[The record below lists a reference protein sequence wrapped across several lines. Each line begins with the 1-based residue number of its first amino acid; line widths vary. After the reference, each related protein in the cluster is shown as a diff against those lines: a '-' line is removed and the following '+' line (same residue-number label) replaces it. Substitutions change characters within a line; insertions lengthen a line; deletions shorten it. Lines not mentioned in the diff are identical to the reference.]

1 MGMND
6 YLIFGASGLTG
17 NNFLKEVKDKGG
29 SYHLFVRSLIEDEEA
44 DKQTIFCQ
52 ENIEELPLSKNLI
65 ICLGYPLAFQE
76 LIWMNEK
83 TKRAFKEVDLEL
95 VLEIAR
101 KAKDIGVHN
110 IAVISAVGSRLNSLN
125 YYLNIKAEMEQKIL
139 DLKFKKTFFAKPGH
153 LLGFRDDSRID
164 NWVRVIE
171 FLGKIYGY
179 FMIGPLKKYRNVEAK
194 QVAKELFNVINDDN
208 EIAYNYLVEVNEG

>member
-17 NNFLKEVKDKGG
+17 NNFLKEVKDKGS

-76 LIWMNEK
+76 LIWMNEE

-153 LLGFRDDSRID
+153 LLGSRDDSRID

-171 FLGKIYGY
+171 FLGTIYGL
-179 FMIGPLKKYRNVEAK
+179 FLVGPLRKYKNIEAK
-194 QVAKELFNVINDDN
+194 QVAKELFSAINSSNVTS
-208 EIAYNYLVEVNEG
+208 NYLVEVHEN

>member
-17 NNFLKEVKDKGG
+17 NNFLKEVKDKGS
-29 SYHLFVRSLIEDEEA
+29 SYHLFVRSLIDDEDT

-65 ICLGYPLAFQE
+65 ICLGYPLVFQE
-76 LIWMNEK
+76 LIWMNEE

-139 DLKFKKTFFAKPGH
+139 DLKFEKTFFAKPGH
-153 LLGFRDDSRID
+153 LLGSRDNSRID

-171 FLGKIYGY
+171 FLGMIYGY
-179 FMIGPLKKYRNVEAK
+179 FLVGPLKKYRNIEARE
-194 QVAKELFNVINDDN
+194 VAKELFNAINDN
-208 EIAYNYLVEVNEG
+208 EIASNYLVEVNER

>member
-17 NNFLKEVKDKGG
+17 NNFLKEVKDKGS

-76 LIWMNEK
+76 LIWMNEE

-153 LLGFRDDSRID
+153 LLGSRDDSRID

-171 FLGKIYGY
+171 LLGTIYGL
-179 FMIGPLKKYRNVEAK
+179 FLVGPLRKYKNIEAK
-194 QVAKELFNVINDDN
+194 QVAKELFSAINSSNVTS
-208 EIAYNYLVEVNEG
+208 NYLVEVHEN

>member
-17 NNFLKEVKDKGG
+17 NNFLKEVKDKGS
-29 SYHLFVRSLIEDEEA
+29 SYHLFVRSLIDDEDT

-76 LIWMNEK
+76 LIWMNEE

-194 QVAKELFNVINDDN
+194 QVAKELFSAINSSNVTS
-208 EIAYNYLVEVNEG
+208 NYLVEVHEN

>member
-17 NNFLKEVKDKGG
+17 NNFLKEVKDKGS

-44 DKQTIFCQ
+44 DKQTIFYQ

-76 LIWMNEK
+76 LIWMNEE

-101 KAKDIGVHN
+101 KAKDIGVNN

-194 QVAKELFNVINDDN
+194 QVAKELFNTINDDN
-208 EIAYNYLVEVNEG
+208 EIASNYLVEVNEG

>member
-76 LIWMNEK
+76 LIWMNEE

-208 EIAYNYLVEVNEG
+208 EIASNYLVEVNEG

>member
-17 NNFLKEVKDKGG
+17 NNFLKEVKDKGS

-44 DKQTIFCQ
+44 DKQTIFYQ

-76 LIWMNEK
+76 LIWMNEE

-101 KAKDIGVHN
+101 KAKDIGVNN
-110 IAVISAVGSRLNSLN
+110 IAVISAVGSRINSLN

-194 QVAKELFNVINDDN
+194 QVAKELFNTINDDN
-208 EIAYNYLVEVNEG
+208 EIASNYLVEVNEG

>member
-17 NNFLKEVKDKGG
+17 NNFLKEVKDKSG

-65 ICLGYPLAFQE
+65 ICLGYPLVFQE
-76 LIWMNEK
+76 LIWMNEE

-110 IAVISAVGSRLNSLN
+110 IAIISAVGSRLNSLN

>member
-17 NNFLKEVKDKGG
+17 NNFLKEVKDKG
-29 SYHLFVRSLIEDEEA
+29 STYHLFVRSLIDDEDT

-76 LIWMNEK
+76 LIWMNEE

-101 KAKDIGVHN
+101 KAKDIGVNN

>member
-1 MGMND
+1 MND

-17 NNFLKEVKDKGG
+17 NNFLKEVKDKGS

-76 LIWMNEK
+76 LIWMNEE

-110 IAVISAVGSRLNSLN
+110 IAIISAVGSRLNSLN

-194 QVAKELFNVINDDN
+194 QVAKELFNTINDDN

>member
-17 NNFLKEVKDKGG
+17 NNFLKEVKDKGS

-76 LIWMNEK
+76 LIWMNEE
-83 TKRAFKEVDLEL
+83 TKRAFKAVDLEL

-179 FMIGPLKKYRNVEAK
+179 FMIGPLKKYRNIEAR
-194 QVAKELFNVINDDN
+194 QVAKELFNIINDDN
-208 EIAYNYLVEVNEG
+208 EIASNYLVEVNEG

>member
-1 MGMND
+1 MND

-17 NNFLKEVKDKGG
+17 NNFFKEVIDRGC
-29 SYHLFVRSLIEDEEA
+29 SYHLFVRSLIADEDTSN
-44 DKQTIFCQ
+44 QTIFYQ
-52 ENIEELPLSKNLI
+52 ENIKELPRSKNLI
-65 ICLGYPLAFQE
+65 ICLGYPLSFRE
-76 LIWMNEK
+76 LIWMNEE
-83 TKRAFKEVDLEL
+83 TKRTFKAVDLDL
-95 VLEIAR
+95 VVEIAR
-101 KAKDIGVHN
+101 KAKDIDVQN

-194 QVAKELFNVINDDN
+194 QVAKELFKVINDDN

>member
-17 NNFLKEVKDKGG
+17 NNFLKEVKDKGS

-76 LIWMNEK
+76 LIWMNEE

-194 QVAKELFNVINDDN
+194 QVAKELFKVINDDN

>member
-17 NNFLKEVKDKGG
+17 NNFLKEVKDKG
-29 SYHLFVRSLIEDEEA
+29 STYHLFVRSLIDDEDT

-52 ENIEELPLSKNLI
+52 ENIKELPLSKNLI

-76 LIWMNEK
+76 LIWMNEE

-101 KAKDIGVHN
+101 KAKDIGVNN
-110 IAVISAVGSRLNSLN
+110 IAVISAVGSRINSLN

>member
-29 SYHLFVRSLIEDEEA
+29 SYHLFVRSLIEDEDA

-76 LIWMNEK
+76 LIWMNEE

-153 LLGFRDDSRID
+153 LLGSRDDSRID

-171 FLGKIYGY
+171 FLGMIYGY
-179 FMIGPLKKYRNVEAK
+179 FLVGPLKKYRNIEARE
-194 QVAKELFNVINDDN
+194 VAKELFNAINDN
-208 EIAYNYLVEVNEG
+208 EIASNYLVEVNER

>member
-1 MGMND
+1 MND

-17 NNFLKEVKDKGG
+17 NNFLKEVKDKGR
-29 SYHLFVRSLIEDEEA
+29 SYHLFVRSLIDDEDA

-76 LIWMNEK
+76 LIWMNEE

-110 IAVISAVGSRLNSLN
+110 IAVISAVSSRLNSLN

-153 LLGFRDDSRID
+153 LLGSRDDSRID

-171 FLGKIYGY
+171 FLGTIYGL
-179 FMIGPLKKYRNVEAK
+179 FLVGPLRKYKNIEAK
-194 QVAKELFNVINDDN
+194 QVAKELFSAINSSNVTS
-208 EIAYNYLVEVNEG
+208 NYLVEVHEN

>member
-17 NNFLKEVKDKGG
+17 NNFLKEVKDKGS
-29 SYHLFVRSLIEDEEA
+29 SYHLFVRSLIEDEDA

-76 LIWMNEK
+76 LIWMNEE

>member
-29 SYHLFVRSLIEDEEA
+29 SYHLFVRSLIEYEEA

-76 LIWMNEK
+76 LIWMNEE

-139 DLKFKKTFFAKPGH
+139 DLKFKKTFFAKPGQ

-171 FLGKIYGY
+171 VLGKIYGY

>member
-17 NNFLKEVKDKGG
+17 NNFLKEVKDKGS

-65 ICLGYPLAFQE
+65 ICLGYPLVFQE
-76 LIWMNEK
+76 LIWMNEE

-110 IAVISAVGSRLNSLN
+110 IAIISAVGSRLNSLN

-153 LLGFRDDSRID
+153 LLGSRDDSRID

-171 FLGKIYGY
+171 FLGKVYG
-179 FMIGPLKKYRNVEAK
+179 FFLIGPMKKYRNIEAR
-194 QVAKELFNVINDDN
+194 QVAKELFNAVDGSKITS
-208 EIAYNYLVEVNEG
+208 NYLIEVYEN

>member
-1 MGMND
+1 MND

-17 NNFLKEVKDKGG
+17 NNFLKEVKDKG
-29 SYHLFVRSLIEDEEA
+29 STYHLFVRSLIDDEDT

-76 LIWMNEK
+76 LIWMNEE

-101 KAKDIGVHN
+101 KAKDIGVNN
-110 IAVISAVGSRLNSLN
+110 IAVISAVGSRINSLN

>member
-17 NNFLKEVKDKGG
+17 SNFLKEVKDKGS
-29 SYHLFVRSLIEDEEA
+29 SYHLFVRSLIDDEDA

-76 LIWMNEK
+76 LIWMNEE

-101 KAKDIGVHN
+101 KAKDIGVQN

-125 YYLNIKAEMEQKIL
+125 YYLNIKAEMEKKIL
-139 DLKFKKTFFAKPGH
+139 DLKFEKTFFVKPGH
-153 LLGFRDDSRID
+153 LLGSRDDSRID

-171 FLGKIYGY
+171 FLGMIYGY
-179 FMIGPLKKYRNVEAK
+179 FLVGPLKKYRNIEARE
-194 QVAKELFNVINDDN
+194 VAKELFNAINDN
-208 EIAYNYLVEVNEG
+208 EIASNYLVEVNER

>member
-1 MGMND
+1 MND

-17 NNFLKEVKDKGG
+17 NNFLKEVKDKG
-29 SYHLFVRSLIEDEEA
+29 STYHLFVRSLIDDEDT

-76 LIWMNEK
+76 LIWMNEE

-101 KAKDIGVHN
+101 KAKDIGVQN

>member
-17 NNFLKEVKDKGG
+17 NNFLKEVKDKG
-29 SYHLFVRSLIEDEEA
+29 STYHLFVRSLIDDEDT

-76 LIWMNEK
+76 LIWMNEE

-110 IAVISAVGSRLNSLN
+110 IAIISAVGSRLNSLN

-179 FMIGPLKKYRNVEAK
+179 FMIDPLKKYRNVEAK

>member
-52 ENIEELPLSKNLI
+52 ENIKELPLSKNLI

-76 LIWMNEK
+76 LIWMNEE

-110 IAVISAVGSRLNSLN
+110 IAIISAVGSRLNSLN

-179 FMIGPLKKYRNVEAK
+179 FMIGPLKKYRNIEAR
-194 QVAKELFNVINDDN
+194 QVAKELFNTINDDN
-208 EIAYNYLVEVNEG
+208 EKASNYLVEVNEG

>member
-1 MGMND
+1 MND

-17 NNFLKEVKDKGG
+17 NDFLKEVKDKGA
-29 SYHLFVRSLIEDEEA
+29 SYHLFVRSLIAHEEDH
-44 DKQTIFCQ
+44 KQTIFYQ
-52 ENIEELPLSKNLI
+52 ENIKELPRSKNLI
-65 ICLGYPLAFQE
+65 ICLGYHLAFQE
-76 LIWMNEK
+76 LIWMNEE

-101 KAKDIGVHN
+101 KAKDIGVQN
-110 IAVISAVGSRLNSLN
+110 IAVISAVGSRINSLN

-171 FLGKIYGY
+171 FLGKVYG
-179 FMIGPLKKYRNVEAK
+179 FFLIGPMKKYRNIEAR
-194 QVAKELFNVINDDN
+194 QVAKELFNAVDGSKITS
-208 EIAYNYLVEVNEG
+208 NYLIEVYEN

>member
-1 MGMND
+1 MND

-17 NNFLKEVKDKGG
+17 NNFLKEVKDKG
-29 SYHLFVRSLIEDEEA
+29 STYHLFVRSLIEDEEA

-52 ENIEELPLSKNLI
+52 ENIKELPLSKNLI

-76 LIWMNEK
+76 LIWMNEE

-101 KAKDIGVHN
+101 KAKDIGVNN
-110 IAVISAVGSRLNSLN
+110 IAVISAVGSRINSLN

>member
-17 NNFLKEVKDKGG
+17 NNFLKEVKDKGR
-29 SYHLFVRSLIEDEEA
+29 SYHLFVRSLIDDEDA

-76 LIWMNEK
+76 LIWMNEE

-139 DLKFKKTFFAKPGH
+139 DLKFKITFFAKPGH
-153 LLGFRDDSRID
+153 LLGSRDDSRID

-171 FLGKIYGY
+171 FLGTIYGL
-179 FMIGPLKKYRNVEAK
+179 FLVGPLRKYKNIEAK
-194 QVAKELFNVINDDN
+194 QVAKELFSTINSSNVTS
-208 EIAYNYLVEVNEG
+208 NYLVEVHEN

>member
-17 NNFLKEVKDKGG
+17 NNFLKEVKDKGR
-29 SYHLFVRSLIEDEEA
+29 SYHLFVRSLIDDEDA

-76 LIWMNEK
+76 LIWMNEE
-83 TKRAFKEVDLEL
+83 TKRAFKQVDLEL

-101 KAKDIGVHN
+101 KAKGIGVHN
-110 IAVISAVGSRLNSLN
+110 IAIISAVGSRLNSLN
-125 YYLNIKAEMEQKIL
+125 YYLNIKAEMEQRIL

-179 FMIGPLKKYRNVEAK
+179 FMIGPLKKYRNIEAR
-194 QVAKELFNVINDDN
+194 QVAKELFNTINDDN
-208 EIAYNYLVEVNEG
+208 EIASNYLVEVNEG

>member
-17 NNFLKEVKDKGG
+17 NNFLKEVKDKGS
-29 SYHLFVRSLIEDEEA
+29 SYHLFVRSLIDDEDA

-76 LIWMNEK
+76 LIWMNEE

-153 LLGFRDDSRID
+153 LLGSRDDSRID

-171 FLGKIYGY
+171 FLGTIYGL
-179 FMIGPLKKYRNVEAK
+179 FLVGPLRKYKNIEAK
-194 QVAKELFNVINDDN
+194 QVAKELFSTINSSNVTS
-208 EIAYNYLVEVNEG
+208 NYLVEVHEN

>member
-17 NNFLKEVKDKGG
+17 NNFLKEVKDKG
-29 SYHLFVRSLIEDEEA
+29 STYHLFVRSLIDDEDT

-76 LIWMNEK
+76 LIWMNEE

-101 KAKDIGVHN
+101 KAKDIGVNN
-110 IAVISAVGSRLNSLN
+110 IAVISAVGSRINSLN

-194 QVAKELFNVINDDN
+194 QVAKELFNTINDDN